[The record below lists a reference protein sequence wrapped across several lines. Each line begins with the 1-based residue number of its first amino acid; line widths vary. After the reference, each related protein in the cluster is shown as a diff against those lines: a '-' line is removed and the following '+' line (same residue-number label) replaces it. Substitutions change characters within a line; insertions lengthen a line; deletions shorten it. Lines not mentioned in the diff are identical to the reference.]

1 MQVWLYERWSQH
13 YDYFFHQLE
22 VFFWLRGG
30 VGQGRATAKISGCWV
45 YTISR
50 RGIVQLGSSLYGS
63 IFLLFPI
70 RVAKT
75 HAHSSQGKSP
85 APGYW

>member
-1 MQVWLYERWSQH
+1 MGW
-13 YDYFFHQLE
+13 D
-22 VFFWLRGG
+22 
-30 VGQGRATAKISGCWV
+30 RATAKTSGCWV

-70 RVAKT
+70 RVRLTLIVARENPQPPALGDSPCGGVSCQVTRVFIKNP
-75 HAHSSQGKSP
+75 SSRRKV
-85 APGYW
+85 